1 MIRHSSFT
9 VWPDATLRD
18 AANEMILH
26 DVGRLVVADPANP
39 RRAIGIITRSDLLRA
54 QRRVLDDMIPAAPAV
69 TWRRRKPPAS
79 ERMTESAGAAF
90 PCAPGRIGAD
100 GKCRP

>member
-1 MIRHSSFT
+1 IRRPPIT

-26 DVGRLVVADPANP
+26 DVGRLVVADPANR

-54 QRRVLDDMIPAAPAV
+54 QRRALDDMIPAPPAV
-69 TWRRRKPPAS
+69 SWRRRKPPA
-79 ERMTESAGAAF
+79 
-90 PCAPGRIGAD
+90 RIKAIE
-100 GKCRP
+100 PP